1 MTETV
6 DQLPVDPALV
16 ETAAALEPD
25 TAVARHAELS
35 ETLDRATRLY
45 YEQDAPEL
53 SDAAYDAL
61 MRDLIALETAF
72 PALITPDSPT
82 QRVGSTPGG
91 TFSEVRHIRPMLSL
105 SNAFSHDELWAFDA
119 RVRRGLGLP
128 PAPEEAPDL
137 RYVAE
142 LKIDGLA
149 ISLRYE
155 RGRFVRG
162 ATRGD
167 GTTGEDVTANLRTIA
182 VIPHRLREPVTA
194 DVRGEVFMPK
204 AEFARINEEREAA
217 GLPLYANPR
226 NSGAGSL
233 RQLDPQVTA
242 SRKLSAWLYQLLEE
256 GRGTQ
261 ATLGLGDDGAAGGPD
276 TADSSSPGVST
287 QAGALDRLAA
297 LGLPVNPERDAGLDM
312 EGVIAFTERW
322 REARHHLPYET
333 DGVVLKVDRFDQQER
348 LGMVSRAPR
357 WAIAFKFPPEQ
368 VETVL
373 EDIVPYVG
381 RTGTLTPVAHLRAI
395 KVAGSTVTRA
405 TLHNLD
411 EVRRK
416 DLRIGDWVV
425 LQKAGDVIP
434 EVVRPIPE
442 RRTGTEREFEMPAT
456 CPVCGTAVVRDEG
469 AVRHY
474 CPNLACPARVAQEF
488 AHFVGRG
495 GMDIE
500 GAGWHVLEQLLQ
512 RGLLKRRGDFYRLSV
527 EDLEGLDRFARKSAE
542 NLHAAIQK
550 SRRRPLERVIAALG
564 IPQVGW
570 TTAIELGAWLAGE
583 VPAGKVPTGADWL
596 RRAAAHLELIAAEE
610 PARFEEVEGI
620 GPTVSSALAAWFGES
635 GPGRGVLED
644 LADAGVEV
652 ELSEPRAAAALGPL
666 AGKTVVVTGT
676 IEGFSRE
683 EAEAAVRTAG
693 GKPGGSVSK
702 KTDYVVAGPGAGSK
716 LAKAAEMGIPILDAE
731 GFREL
736 LSG

>member
-6 DQLPVDPALV
+6 NQLPVDQALV
-16 ETAAALEPD
+16 EAVAALQPD
-25 TAVARHAELS
+25 TAAARHAELS
-35 ETLDRATRLY
+35 EILHRANRLY

-53 SDAAYDAL
+53 SDAEYDQR
-61 MRDLIALETAF
+61 MRELVALETAF
-72 PALITPDSPT
+72 PALVTPESPS
-82 QRVGSTPGG
+82 QRVGAALGD
-91 TFSEVRHIRPMLSL
+91 TFSEVRHSRPMLSL
-105 SNAFSHDELWAFDA
+105 GNAFSHDELRAFDA

-128 PAPEEAPDL
+128 LAPEPAPDL

-149 ISLRYE
+149 ISLAYE

-167 GTTGEDVTANLRTIA
+167 GTTGEDVTANLRTLS
-182 VIPHRLREPVTA
+182 VIPDRLREPVTA

-233 RQLDPQVTA
+233 RQLDPAVTA
-242 SRKLSAWLYQLLEE
+242 SRRLSAWFYQLLEE
-256 GRGTQ
+256 GRGAQ
-261 ATLGLGDDGAAGGPD
+261 ATPGLDVGEAGGSG
-276 TADSSSPGVST
+276 ADSASPGVTT
-287 QAGALDRLAA
+287 QSGALDRLAA
-297 LGLPVNPERDAGLDM
+297 LGLPVNPERATGLDID
-312 EGVIAFTERW
+312 GVIEFTERW

-333 DGVVLKVDRFDQQER
+333 DGVVVKVDRFDQQGR

-368 VETVL
+368 VEAFL

-381 RTGTLTPVAHLRAI
+381 RTGTLTPVAHLRPV
-395 KVAGSTVTRA
+395 KVAGSTVARA

-416 DLRIGDWVV
+416 DIRIGDWVV

-434 EVVRPIPE
+434 EVVRPITE
-442 RRTGTEREFEMPAT
+442 RRTGDEREYEMPAA
-456 CPVCGTAVVRDEG
+456 CPVCGTAIVRDEG

-474 CPNLACPARVAQEF
+474 CPNLACPARVSQEF
-488 AHFVGRG
+488 GHFAGRG

-512 RGLLKRRGDFYRLSV
+512 RGLVKRRGDFYRLSV

-570 TTAIELGAWLAGE
+570 TTAIELAHWLAAE
-583 VPAGKVPTGADWL
+583 IPAGDDWL
-596 RRAAAHLELIAAEE
+596 PRAATHLERVASEE
-610 PARFEEVEGI
+610 PGRFEEVEGI
-620 GPTVSSALAAWFGES
+620 GPTVSSALAAWFGDA
-635 GPGRGVLED
+635 GPGRGVLQD
-644 LADAGVEV
+644 LHDAGVEV
-652 ELSEPRAAAALGPL
+652 ELPALRTAAATAGPL

-683 EAEAAVRTAG
+683 EAEEAVRAAG
-693 GKPGGSVSK
+693 GKPAGSVSK
-702 KTDYVVAGPGAGSK
+702 RTDYVVAGPGAGSK
-716 LAKAAEMGIPILDAE
+716 LAKAEELGIPILDAE
-731 GFREL
+731 HFRGL
-736 LSG
+736 LAGEIE